1 MGGFTPKTARSLL
14 PNILGREAPNPC
26 NVQPATARSFHQRCL
41 VHTTRNQPL
50 QQDAIGVLGIVCRLY
65 LMSQPVSPLEPPSE
79 TCALLAG
86 HSSDPNH
93 RPWFNEV
100 GRAVFRVYRETWIT
114 IKATLLY
121 SLSNLLLPLV
131 PLGILAAE
139 YKWSPTVVF
148 VLNFLAMLP
157 LASMLTFSTEQLA
170 AKVGSIVG
178 GLINATF
185 GNAVEMI
192 VSRFW

>member
-1 MGGFTPKTARSLL
+1 
-14 PNILGREAPNPC
+14 
-26 NVQPATARSFHQRCL
+26 
-41 VHTTRNQPL
+41 
-50 QQDAIGVLGIVCRLY
+50 
-65 LMSQPVSPLEPPSE
+65 MSQPVSPLEPPSE
-79 TCALLAG
+79 TSALLDG
-86 HSSDPNH
+86 HSNDPNH

-121 SLSNLLLPLV
+121 SFSNLLLPLV
-131 PLGILAAE
+131 PLGIVAAE
-139 YKWSPTVVF
+139 FQWSPTVVF
-148 VLNFLAMLP
+148 VLNFLAMFP

-170 AKVGSIVG
+170 AKVGSIMG

-192 VSRFW
+192 VSRFLTAN